1 MRIASSS
8 SVKSQDLI
16 EEFHALAKSHTTAI
30 AQLLEDFHDDQM
42 LFQLEVEAYKQ
53 ERLHTEIHA
62 AVVTPNIAPTIDE
75 QTSEPV
81 ATHTT
86 EAR

>member
-1 MRIASSS
+1 MDENSI
-8 SVKSQDLI
+8 QLLCEDLT

-42 LFQLEVEAYKQ
+42 LFQLEVEVYKQ
-53 ERLHTEIHA
+53 ERLHTEIQA
-62 AVVTPNIAPTIDE
+62 VVVTPNIAPTIDE